1 MEKMWDKKFSKKSDL
16 ASKGD
21 KDNIA
26 MALQTVMRMLKTEL
40 VKIQKSVGV
49 NMQVLNVEPSEF

>member
-16 ASKGD
+16 ASKRD

>member
-1 MEKMWDKKFSKKSDL
+1 MWDKKFSKKSDL
-16 ASKGD
+16 ASKRD